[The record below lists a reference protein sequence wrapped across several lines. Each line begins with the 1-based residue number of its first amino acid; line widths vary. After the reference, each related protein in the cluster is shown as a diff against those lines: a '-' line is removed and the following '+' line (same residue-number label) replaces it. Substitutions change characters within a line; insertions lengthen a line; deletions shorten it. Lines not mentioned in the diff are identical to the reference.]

1 MLVKNNKPEFKY
13 KILDLIT
20 VCLTVFVAGFS
31 FVCTILAILDGLAL
45 DACLMGGCTAI
56 WMLILI
62 FDIRRLW
69 TEN

>member
-13 KILDLIT
+13 TILDLIT
-20 VCLTVFVAGFS
+20 VCLTMFIVGFNFVYT
-31 FVCTILAILDGLAL
+31 VLAILDGTAL
-45 DACLMGGCTAI
+45 TACLSGGCTAI
-56 WMLILI
+56 WILVLI